1 MFPSLILKHGANLKS
16 FAQFKREL
24 WIFSHIMT
32 SLPKM
37 MTSSAKM
44 LITVEKIHFHN
55 FFCSEPVKEVPNLYQ
70 GKFGA
75 PGPKNA
81 KMKKGGL
88 LGTSRV
94 QQPPKSP
101 CNVGLSVRET

>member
-1 MFPSLILKHGANLKS
+1 
-16 FAQFKREL
+16 
-24 WIFSHIMT
+24 
-32 SLPKM
+32 

-44 LITVEKIHFHN
+44 LKTAEKNKISY

-81 KMKKGGL
+81 KMKKGGPIRHPPVYNSL
-88 LGTSRV
+88 QKARV
-94 QQPPKSP
+94 M
-101 CNVGLSVRET
+101 